1 MTSATVHPPAGSGRP
16 GPRSR
21 PGGLPRLFWVLW
33 SGILVNRLGTMAEP
47 FLGVYLVA
55 VRGFSVAAAGPALR
69 AGFPGPQIWLSG
81 SHCPGGA
88 GSPSGVWVGFFGR
101 PPPPAPSSRGW
112 HGEPYLA
119 HQPARQ
125 PGATSPAGSGMSFAT
140 GSWPP

>member
-55 VRGFSVAAAGPALR
+55 VRGFSVAAAGAVLAIYAL
-69 AGFPGPQIWLSG
+69 GSMLSQIL
-81 SHCPGGA
+81 GGA
-88 GSPSGVWVGFFGR
+88 LADTLGRPATLTAGMLANGAFLIPLGHSTTPPPGAPLTLPTRANPHRHR
-101 PPPPAPSSRGW
+101 PPPTAQT
-112 HGEPYLA
+112 A
-119 HQPARQ
+119 
-125 PGATSPAGSGMSFAT
+125 
-140 GSWPP
+140 